1 MLFFIT
7 FAALKLLSMDTPT
20 KEKPTLEDRIQYWI
34 VISDKDLTVG
44 HTLFNG
50 GHYSYVGF
58 MCQQVVEKILKGCY
72 VKVNQ
77 KVPPF
82 THDSELLARKSGIWD
97 LLTTEQKT
105 FVNSVTLYNIE
116 ARYPGEGCV
125 PIQEELTKEQA
136 LEMLEQT
143 NNLQQWIKKTILSA

>member
-1 MLFFIT
+1 
-7 FAALKLLSMDTPT
+7 MDIPIKKTPT
-20 KEKPTLEDRIQYWI
+20 IEDRIQYWI
-34 VISDKDLTVG
+34 AISDKDLTVG

-58 MCQQVVEKILKGCY
+58 ICQQTVEKILKGCY

-82 THDSELLARKSGIWD
+82 THKLKYLATECSLWNS
-97 LLTTEQKT
+97 LTDQQQKLIDDIKD
-105 FVNSVTLYNIE
+105 FSIE
-116 ARYPGEGCV
+116 ARYPGEDNI
-125 PIQEELTKEQA
+125 PIQEELNREQA